1 MRVDLAGRACPLS
14 RAVSEIGDGWTMLIL
29 WACFNDV
36 NRFDEIQ
43 TRFGVARNI
52 LADRLKKL
60 VDRGLLT
67 RQPIMDGAK
76 RCIYVPTQR
85 AEPLRAPLAALS
97 ASYGSGFALQGL
109 SPLQALGVVA
119 VAALLGWLGA
129 GVVTGHFL
137 GQTRAD

>member
-85 AEPLRAPLAALS
+85 AEPLRAPLAAIRAWGDMNCPLPDEE
-97 ASYGSGFALQGL
+97 AEDLAKN
-109 SPLQALGVVA
+109 SPPSMRANVYDR
-119 VAALLGWLGA
+119 AA
-129 GVVTGHFL
+129 
-137 GQTRAD
+137 TR